1 MAENMKESGKITIWR
16 ELESMFG
23 TTDEN
28 MKVSIKM
35 IRSTVSEFILG
46 QMAVAMKD
54 TGLKASNM
62 E

>member
-16 ELESMFG
+16 ELEYMFG

-35 IRSTVSEFILG
+35 IRNMVSEFILG